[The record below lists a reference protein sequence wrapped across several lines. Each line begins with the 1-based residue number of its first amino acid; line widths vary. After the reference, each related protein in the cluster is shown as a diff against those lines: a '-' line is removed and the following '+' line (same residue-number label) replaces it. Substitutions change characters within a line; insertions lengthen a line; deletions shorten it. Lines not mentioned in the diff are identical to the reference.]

1 MRTHEVRSIE
11 IAAPHEVVFTFIA
24 EPDNLPRW
32 THAFE
37 SVNGSHARMR
47 TPAGAVD
54 VQLEV
59 LTSREHG
66 TIDWIM
72 TFPDGTTAEA
82 YSRVTR
88 GIDSRV
94 IYSFVLNAPRVPLEQ
109 LEGTLSRQVETLESE
124 LAQLKASIENHDP
137 SK

>member
-11 IAAPHEVVFTFIA
+11 IAAPYDDVFTFIA
-24 EPDNLPRW
+24 EPQNLPRW

-37 SVNGSHARMR
+37 SVNRNHARMR
-47 TPAGAVD
+47 TPAGEVD

-72 TFPDGTTAEA
+72 TFPDGTIAGA
-82 YSRVTR
+82 FSRVTR

-94 IYSFVLNAPRVPLEQ
+94 IYSFVLNAPPVPLEQ

-124 LAQLKASIENHDP
+124 LAQLKGWIENDGQ
-137 SK
+137 SR